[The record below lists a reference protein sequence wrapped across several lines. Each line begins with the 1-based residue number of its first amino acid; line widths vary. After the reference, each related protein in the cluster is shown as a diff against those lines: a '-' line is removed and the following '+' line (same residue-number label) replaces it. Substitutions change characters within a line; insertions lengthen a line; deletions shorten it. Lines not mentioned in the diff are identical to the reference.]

1 MMIYGIGTDIVEINR
16 IRKIL
21 AKHKESFLIRIFTDN
36 ELKEGKSRKNSAAYF
51 AGRWAAKE
59 AFSKALGTGIGE
71 KCSWTDIEINNKK
84 LGNPVCN
91 ISGSAEKTAGQIG
104 VEKIHV
110 SISHEQEYAC
120 STIILESTS
129 A

>member
-1 MMIYGIGTDIVEINR
+1 MIHGIGTDIVEINR

-21 AKHKESFLIRIFTDN
+21 VKHKESFLIRVFTEN
-36 ELKEGKSRKNSAAYF
+36 ELKEGEKRKNSAAYF

-71 KCSWTDIEINNKK
+71 KCSWTEIEISNKK
-84 LGNPVCN
+84 HGNPVCH
-91 ISGSAEKTAGQIG
+91 ISGNAKKTAEKMGILKTHI
-104 VEKIHV
+104 

-120 STIILESTS
+120 STIILESTDL
-129 A
+129 